1 MLHLALAVNED
12 VAIHSLSVHVNM
24 IVHVCHAAIGVL
36 LGVHHVHVG
45 TAFLTTN
52 TQLVLVVIFVFHALS
67 YADHESTHR

>member
-1 MLHLALAVNED
+1 MILPHVNAF
-12 VAIHSLSVHVNM
+12 VPIHILSVHVRT
-24 IVHVCHAAIGVL
+24 IVPVAPLFTGVL